1 MRQAY
6 EDVRRAVKHPLAA
19 VIGLLLVGYATT
31 VSLSQTRQTVT
42 SLQALTGTWEGSVR
56 DVLAIG
62 DTVTITLK
70 IKEGGSYTWS
80 PSRGN
85 SLTGQLS
92 LNGGQLSFQSS
103 RPASG
108 TVILFEGD
116 GKRILRFTST
126 EGSTDFTAVK

>member
-1 MRQAY
+1 M
-6 EDVRRAVKHPLAA
+6 KHPLAA

-70 IKEGGSYTWS
+70 IKEDGSYTWS

>member
-1 MRQAY
+1 M
-6 EDVRRAVKHPLAA
+6 
-19 VIGLLLVGYATT
+19 
-31 VSLSQTRQTVT
+31 
-42 SLQALTGTWEGSVR
+42 R

-70 IKEGGSYTWS
+70 IKEDGSYTGS

>member
-1 MRQAY
+1 M
-6 EDVRRAVKHPLAA
+6 RRAVKHLLWV
-19 VIGLLLVGYATT
+19 VIGLLIVGYAAT
-31 VSLSQTRQTVT
+31 VSLSQTRQAVAN
-42 SLQALTGTWEGSVR
+42 LQALAGTWEGSVR

-70 IKEGGSYTWS
+70 IKDDGSYTGS

-85 SLTGQLS
+85 SFTGQLS
-92 LNGGQLSFQSS
+92 LNGGQVSFRSS

-108 TVILFEGD
+108 TVILLEGD

-126 EGSTDFTAVK
+126 EGSTDFVAVK